1 MFFFFPYGR
10 CLSTGPIYQILIDRP
25 LASSIEMIGTDGPC
39 LSPRGQCRWIDTVR
53 QILRSELQLRMLIKV
68 SSWDQHSRRK
78 KQEADK
84 AEEGAELQWA

>member
-1 MFFFFPYGR
+1 
-10 CLSTGPIYQILIDRP
+10 
-25 LASSIEMIGTDGPC
+25 MIGTDGPC

-53 QILRSELQLRMLIKV
+53 QILRSELQLRMLIEV